1 MTDLLV
7 TSTVMSPAADIVVP
21 AQSVIT
27 LLATGETVK
36 NPVADS
42 LPTNLTNHPPA
53 KGVAEVTL
61 QATS

>member
-1 MTDLLV
+1 
-7 TSTVMSPAADIVVP
+7 MSPAADIVVP